1 MKLKLDRALSLVA
14 ISVLSVIGS
23 AQAAPVY
30 EIVNLDEATYDL
42 RGTLTGTR
50 AGYALGVDN
59 NDELVG
65 ISKGKKKLNT
75 EDIEGGIIDVEDGIA
90 PAEQISYSIYKP
102 IEANNFTFTAAANA
116 AEAWKPTFFSIAGTT
131 APDALDAEGK
141 QVVNSVDSYLYGMN
155 SSGIKVGAFSAP
167 EQKIVYQGTLED
179 QDYWYIRDFEL
190 RGVAVK
196 SNESPAVEL
205 PLVPP
210 YTTFTREANGDKP
223 AATVELG
230 GWSSASAVNDSNIVT
245 GYGSTGL
252 ASFSKDRVNLCIDNY
267 NPEAE
272 NPLPIDIC
280 VQAEQYPVNNRRNI
294 QYQTRALVW
303 DLNNIDAEGKP
314 LVTELPL
321 GLTPGDST
329 LVFTAQGL
337 GINSQADIV
346 GRSHVYRNGDTNN
359 LRQDAAFWKK
369 DANGVYQYNWV
380 DFKDNDI
387 LSSALYDVNDDGLMV
402 GNYRKYIGGYLRDKF
417 FIFDSNNTTELP
429 ITPEDFNLGL
439 SDLSSKAK
447 GINNKGQV
455 VGHIEVTYD
464 KEKPRPKAGFLYNH
478 ADKEFLNINN
488 LLVCESKGY
497 EAAGDSWARRKITIQ
512 DGTGEELTYDSEFY
526 VVEAN
531 NINEDGTIVGTAF
544 IRKPQYQ
551 FDIFGNLIINEEN
564 GLPYFAL
571 DGNGNPVT
579 SYLPRMVVLKPTSGE
594 ACTYTDVPEE
604 KPYERKGA
612 ASFAWLFALPL
623 LWLRRRTVKS
633 AS

>member
-14 ISVLSVIGS
+14 IGVFSVIGS
-23 AQAAPVY
+23 TQAAPVY

-50 AGYALGVDN
+50 SGYALGVDN

-65 ISKGKKKLNT
+65 ISKGKKKLST

-90 PAEQISYSIYKP
+90 PAEQITYSIYKP

-141 QVVNSVDSYLYGMN
+141 QIVNSVDSYFYGMN
-155 SSGIKVGAFSAP
+155 SNGIKVGAFSAP
-167 EQKIVYQGTLED
+167 EEKITYEGTIAD
-179 QDYWYIRDFEL
+179 QDYWYIREFEL
-190 RGVAVK
+190 RGIAVQ
-196 SNESPAVEL
+196 SSQTPAIEL

-210 YTTFTREANGDKP
+210 YTTFTREAVGDKP

-230 GWSSASAVNDSNIVT
+230 GWSSASAVNESNIAT
-245 GYGSTGL
+245 GYGSTDL

-267 NPEAE
+267 NPDVD
-272 NPLPIDIC
+272 NPAPIDVC
-280 VQAEQYPVNNRRNI
+280 VQADQYPVNNRRNI

-321 GLTPGDST
+321 GLTPGEST

-337 GINSQADIV
+337 GINSQADVV

-369 DANGVYQYNWV
+369 DVNGVYQYNWV

-387 LSSALYDVNDDGLMV
+387 VASISYDINDDGLMV
-402 GNYRKYIGGYLRDKF
+402 GSYRKYISGYLRDKF
-417 FIFDSNNTTELP
+417 FIFDTNNTTELP
-429 ITPEDFNLGL
+429 VTPEDFTAGI

-447 GINNKGQV
+447 DINNKGQV
-455 VGHIEVTYD
+455 VGFIEVTYD
-464 KEKPRPKAGFLYNH
+464 REKPRPKAGFLYNH
-478 ADKEFLNINN
+478 TNKEFSNINN

-497 EAAGDSWARRKITIQ
+497 EQAGDSWTRKKITIQ
-512 DGTGEELTYDSEFY
+512 DGTGEALTYDSEFY

-531 NINEDGTIVGTAF
+531 SINEDGTIVGTAF

-551 FDIFGNLIINEEN
+551 FDLLGNLIINEEN

-594 ACTYTDVPEE
+594 ACSYTDVPEE
-604 KPYERKGA
+604 KPYVRQGA
-612 ASFAWLFALPL
+612 ASFGWLFALPL
-623 LWLRRRTVKS
+623 LWFRRRTLKS
-633 AS
+633 AD